1 MGEWYP
7 IAIHLY
13 LQSDA
18 PGVTDLYPWG
28 GEYVIGNPDSCVAV
42 VTLSEELRLPK
53 EEIAICGQMK
63 TENLG
68 VEKVVANVLSNP
80 SIRFLIVCGKEVRGH
95 RSGDT
100 ILAIHK
106 NGIDGK
112 NRVIGAKGAVPYIEN
127 ISREAVDRFRQQVEL
142 VEMLD
147 VTDTSAILDKARE
160 CAKRNPGSFG
170 EPYIAILIKKEST
183 HVDVSGMLALHRLV
197 NVNPYGEV
205 KGMEE

>member
-1 MGEWYP
+1 MWT

-13 LQSDA
+13 QQSDA
-18 PGVTDLYPWG
+18 PGVTQIYPWG
-28 GEYVIGNPDSCVAV
+28 GEYTIGNPDSCVAV

-68 VEKVVANVLSNP
+68 VEKVVANILSNP
-80 SIRFLIVCGKEVRGH
+80 NIRFLIVCGREVRGH

-100 ILAIHK
+100 ILALHK
-106 NGIDGK
+106 NGIDEK
-112 NRVIGAKGAVPYIEN
+112 NRVVGAKGAVPYIEN
-127 ISREAVDRFRQQVEL
+127 IGREAVDRFRQQVEL
-142 VEMLD
+142 VVMLD
-147 VTDTSAILDKARE
+147 VSDPEAIMAKARE
-160 CAKRNPGSFG
+160 CAARNPGSFG
-170 EPYIAILIKKEST
+170 EPYIAIKIEKAAT

-205 KGMEE
+205 KEMEE